1 MSERPRVLSV
11 RMTDS
16 LAADLAVLQRGG
28 LDASAVV
35 RHAVR
40 IVAQG
45 QRTAER
51 LAAAETG
58 RRRPAALTIPTG
70 ALYAP
75 RPPYDGPE
83 QGV

>member
-1 MSERPRVLSV
+1 MSGRPKVVSV
-11 RMTDS
+11 RVTDDF
-16 LAADLAVLQRGG
+16 AADLEVLQRGG
-28 LDASAVV
+28 LDASAAV

-51 LAAAETG
+51 LAAAEDG
-58 RRRPAALTIPTG
+58 RRRPATLTIPTP
-70 ALYAP
+70 ALYGAQ
-75 RPPYDGPE
+75 PPYDGPE